1 MNKTLLIFRH
11 EFLHTIKRTGFII
24 MTLIVPLV
32 ALLAIGVVQLVSGI
46 AKPTVEITTIG
57 YVDESGGFQQ
67 YTSQGNITLVRF
79 DTPDDATKALV
90 KSDIKEYFVIP
101 SDYVSTGVINRYTL
115 EKQLAAPPATT
126 TAIKNFLSSNLL
138 AGKVPP
144 ATIDLIEAPLN
155 LVTIRLT
162 ATGAVAPEQGGYGN
176 LIIPGV
182 FSLLLLLSII
192 FSSTYLLQGLG
203 EEKENRLIEILLSS
217 VSARQLLTG
226 KVLGIGAA
234 GLAQVVVWVVSA
246 PLLLNLASSTFGG
259 FISTIQ
265 IPANFL
271 VLAVVYFILGYLL
284 FAVLSAG
291 IGAISSN
298 SREGQ
303 QLIGIFTLPLL
314 TPLWFMSLLMLFPNN
329 PIWVVLT
336 IFPITAPVE
345 VMIRLGVSDIP
356 AWELAASIAVLVLS
370 IIGGAVINHQGF
382 QNLLAHVW
390 EKTQARGNY
399 PKPQERIGWYLA
411 RS

>member
-1 MNKTLLIFRH
+1 MNKTPLILRH
-11 EFLHTIKRTGFII
+11 EFLHTIKRKGFVV

-32 ALLAIGVVQLVSGI
+32 ALLAIGVVKLVSGI
-46 AKPTVEITTIG
+46 AEPTVEITTIG
-57 YVDESGGFQQ
+57 YVDESGGFQE

-79 DTPDDATKALV
+79 DTPEDATEALV
-90 KSDIKEYFVIP
+90 KSDIKEYFAIP
-101 SDYVSTGVINRYTL
+101 SDYASTGVINRYTL
-115 EKQLAAPPATT
+115 EKQLNAPPATA
-126 TAIKNFLSSNLL
+126 TAIKTFISSNLL

-155 LVTIRLT
+155 LVTTRLT
-162 ATGAVAPEQGGYGN
+162 ATGAVATQQGGLGN
-176 LIIPGV
+176 FIIPGV
-182 FSLLLLLSII
+182 FSLLLYLAII

-234 GLAQVVVWVVSA
+234 GLAQVVVWVISA
-246 PLLLNLASSTFGG
+246 PFLLSLASSTFGG
-259 FISTIQ
+259 FIGTIQ

-291 IGAISSN
+291 IGAISSG

-303 QLIGIFTLPLL
+303 QLIAIFTLPSLI
-314 TPLWFMSLLMLFPNN
+314 PLWFMSLLMLFPNN
-329 PIWVVLT
+329 PVWVVLT
-336 IFPITAPVE
+336 ILPITAPVE

-356 AWELAASIAVLVLS
+356 AWQLVASIAVLGLT
-370 IIGGAVINHQGF
+370 IIGILSLTIRVFRAY
-382 QNLLAHVW
+382 LLMYG
-390 EKTQARGNY
+390 KRPG
-399 PKPQERIGWYLA
+399 IGEIV
-411 RS
+411 RSLRNA

>member
-11 EFLHTIKRTGFII
+11 EFIHTIRRTGFII
-24 MTLIVPLV
+24 MTFIVPLI
-32 ALLAIGVVQLVSGI
+32 ALLAIGVTQVISG
-46 AKPTVEITTIG
+46 AVKPPVAEEVKIG
-57 YVDESGGFQQ
+57 YVDNLGGFDQ
-67 YTSQGNITLVRF
+67 YTRQGNIILVSFATL
-79 DTPDDATKALV
+79 DDANKALV
-90 KSDIKEYFVIP
+90 NSDIQEYFVIP
-101 SDYVSTGVINRYTL
+101 SDYASTGVINRYTL

-138 AGKVPP
+138 AGRVSQ

-155 LVTIRLT
+155 LVTTRLT

-176 LIIPGV
+176 FIIPGV
-182 FSLLLLLSII
+182 FSLLLVLAII

-203 EEKENRLIEILLSS
+203 EEKENRLIEVLLSS

-226 KVLGIGAA
+226 KVLGIGVA
-234 GLAQVVVWVVSA
+234 GLAQVVVWVISA

-259 FISTIQ
+259 FIGTIQ
-265 IPANFL
+265 LTANFL

-298 SREGQ
+298 TREGQ

-314 TPLWFMSLLMLFPNN
+314 APLWFMSLLMLLPNN

-336 IFPITAPVE
+336 ILPITAPVE
-345 VMIRLGVSDIP
+345 VMIRLGLSDIP
-356 AWELAASIAVLVLS
+356 AWELAASIVVLVLS
-370 IIGGAVINHQGF
+370 IIGGLLLTIKVFRTYLLMYGKRPGIGEIIR
-382 QNLLAHVW
+382 NL
-390 EKTQARGNY
+390 
-399 PKPQERIGWYLA
+399 
-411 RS
+411 RSG